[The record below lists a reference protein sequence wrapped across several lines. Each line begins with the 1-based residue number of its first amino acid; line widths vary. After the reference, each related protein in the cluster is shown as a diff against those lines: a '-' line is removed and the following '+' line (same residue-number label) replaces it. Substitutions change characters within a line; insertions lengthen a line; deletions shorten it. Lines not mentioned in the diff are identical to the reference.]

1 MNFAVKQVNQQRN
14 RMLNICDAELVG
26 KTVRQSDLEIKITK
40 SYYGDRIVDEKE
52 AESLLRTSSI
62 INMVGKRTIDLS
74 IKMGV
79 GTAKGVKEIE
89 GIPFLIVFKFWKY
102 NDY

>member
-26 KTVRQSDLEIKITK
+26 KTVRQSDLEINITK

-52 AESLLRTSSI
+52 AESLLQTSSI
-62 INMVGKRTIDLS
+62 INMVGKKTIDLS
-74 IKMGV
+74 IKLGI
-79 GTAKGVKEIE
+79 GSAKGVKEIE
-89 GIPFLIVFKFWKY
+89 GIPFLIVFKF
-102 NDY
+102 

>member
-1 MNFAVKQVNQQRN
+1 
-14 RMLNICDAELVG
+14 MLNICDAELVG
-26 KTVRQSDLEIKITK
+26 KTVRQSDLEITITK

-62 INMVGKRTIDLS
+62 INMVGQRTIDLS
-74 IKMGV
+74 IKIGI

-89 GIPFLIVFKFWKY
+89 GIPFLIVFKF
-102 NDY
+102 

>member
-1 MNFAVKQVNQQRN
+1 MNFAVKQVNKQRN
-14 RMLNICDAELVG
+14 VMLNICDAELVG
-26 KTVRQSDLEIKITK
+26 RTVRQADLEVKITQ

-62 INMVGKRTIDLS
+62 INMVGKKTIDLS
-74 IKMGV
+74 IKIGV

-89 GIPFLIVFKFWKY
+89 GVPFLIVFKF
-102 NDY
+102 

>member
-26 KTVRQSDLEIKITK
+26 KTVRQSDLEITITK

-62 INMVGKRTIDLS
+62 INMVGQRTIDLS
-74 IKMGV
+74 IKIGI

-89 GIPFLIVFKFWKY
+89 GIPFLIVFKF
-102 NDY
+102 

>member
-1 MNFAVKQVNQQRN
+1 M
-14 RMLNICDAELVG
+14 CDAELVG
-26 KTVRQSDLEIKITK
+26 KTVRQSDLEINITK

-74 IKMGV
+74 IKIGI
-79 GTAKGVKEIE
+79 GSAKGVKEIE
-89 GIPFLIVFKFWKY
+89 GIPFLIVFKF
-102 NDY
+102 

>member
-26 KTVRQSDLEIKITK
+26 KTVKQSDLEIHITK
-40 SYYGDRIVDEKE
+40 SYYGDRVVDEKE

-62 INMVGKRTIDLS
+62 INMVGKKTVDLS
-74 IKMGV
+74 IKIGI
-79 GTAKGVKEIE
+79 GSAKGVKEIE
-89 GIPFLIVFKFWKY
+89 GIPFLIVFKF
-102 NDY
+102 

>member
-26 KTVRQSDLEIKITK
+26 KTVRQSDLEIKITE

-62 INMVGKRTIDLS
+62 INMAGKRTIDLS
-74 IKMGV
+74 IKIGL
-79 GTAKGVKEIE
+79 GSAKGVKEIG
-89 GIPFLIVFKFWKY
+89 GIPFLIVFKF
-102 NDY
+102 

>member
-1 MNFAVKQVNQQRN
+1 
-14 RMLNICDAELVG
+14 MLNICDAELVG
-26 KTVRQSDLEIKITK
+26 RTVRQADLEVKITK

-62 INMVGKRTIDLS
+62 INMVGKKTIDLS
-74 IKMGV
+74 IKIGV

-89 GIPFLIVFKFWKY
+89 GVPFLIVFKF
-102 NDY
+102 